1 MSFFSKTRGQILFDY
16 IIKYIEIS
24 NAQILSSD
32 NFSKKWQK
40 KPIIQLRLQ
49 SVEAGEKIIQ
59 VPKIQAI
66 DQNPISSADSRKKNR
81 GIFFVFTLLKDHLMG
96 YQMHLIS
103 FSGNEKQSRKMA
115 PKVVKFEIFKLS

>member
-1 MSFFSKTRGQILFDY
+1 MSFFSKTRGQTLFDY
-16 IIKYIEIS
+16 IVKYIEIS

-40 KPIIQLRLQ
+40 KAIIQLRLQ

-59 VPKIQAI
+59 VPKIRAT
-66 DQNPISSADSRKKNR
+66 DQNRISSADSRKRNR
-81 GIFFVFTLLKDHLMG
+81 GIFFVFAVLKDHLLG

-103 FSGNEKQSRKMA
+103 FSGNE
-115 PKVVKFEIFKLS
+115 